1 MSLLSTLLTTTK
13 SNLPDGRA
21 LADMRRH
28 LPGHAICVGL
38 GALGGA
44 TGVTL
49 VIGLVIVVQSL
60 LFPEANLSFTTAQ
73 FTIAATL
80 LGGGISWLIGRWAH
94 RVLLSLEDLDANGLK
109 LILIFSVFTS
119 LLQAFFFTSGL

>member
-60 LFPEANLSFTTAQ
+60 LFPEVNLSFTTAQ

-80 LGGGISWLIGRWAH
+80 LGVGISWLIGRWAH
-94 RVLLSLEDLDANGLK
+94 RILLSLEDLDANRLK

-119 LLQAFFFTSGL
+119 LLQAFFFTSSL

>member
-1 MSLLSTLLTTTK
+1 MSLLNTLLTTTK

-60 LFPEANLSFTTAQ
+60 LFPEVNLSFTTAQ

-80 LGGGISWLIGRWAH
+80 LGVGISWLIGRWAH
-94 RVLLSLEDLDANGLK
+94 RILLSLEDLDANRLK

-119 LLQAFFFTSGL
+119 LLQAFFFTSSL